1 MFDAFMATIGTL
13 GIIASIL
20 AKLKPAG
27 PDGQTDVR
35 TAF

>member
-20 AKLKPAG
+20 AKLQPARR
-27 PDGQTDVR
+27 DR
-35 TAF
+35 R